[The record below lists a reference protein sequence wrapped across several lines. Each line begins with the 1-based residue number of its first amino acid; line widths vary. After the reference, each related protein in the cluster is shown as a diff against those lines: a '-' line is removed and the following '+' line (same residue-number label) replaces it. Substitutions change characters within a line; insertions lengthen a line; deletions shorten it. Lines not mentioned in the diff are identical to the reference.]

1 MITIAQPLQFG
12 SGHGGW
18 EARSWA
24 PAAAILYRRGRN
36 RVENAMGAKQTC
48 VYQKCARLCVSP
60 QHTNTHT
67 HTRTHTARVYCAM
80 QLAVSSKRCCERSL
94 APWLPAGRRCS
105 PTAIPFAHAYMR
117 AYTRSL
123 QPSTHAHTNTHL
135 HTHTH
140 SLSLFLTHNTHT
152 PMAASSPRSHLHV
165 ENVSPEE
172 VTMDVLWGT
181 ESSRRVLAPMT
192 NASIEGR
199 PQGKVEAT
207 VRCCLFARTTILI
220 ASWAFK
226 LVCQACERGQ
236 ASPTVT
242 AWAKKASFLCCRLD
256 TRMATWHS

>member
-1 MITIAQPLQFG
+1 VRAVNSLTVNRTNDDHNRAAFG

-140 SLSLFLTHNTHT
+140 TLSLSLSHT
-152 PMAASSPRSHLHV
+152 QHSHTNGRLLAQVTPACGECEPRGSDYGRVVGHRVVQTGAGAHDKRVHRGAAP
-165 ENVSPEE
+165 
-172 VTMDVLWGT
+172 GQ
-181 ESSRRVLAPMT
+181 
-192 NASIEGR
+192 GR
-199 PQGKVEAT
+199 G
-207 VRCCLFARTTILI
+207 
-220 ASWAFK
+220 
-226 LVCQACERGQ
+226 
-236 ASPTVT
+236 
-242 AWAKKASFLCCRLD
+242 
-256 TRMATWHS
+256 HS